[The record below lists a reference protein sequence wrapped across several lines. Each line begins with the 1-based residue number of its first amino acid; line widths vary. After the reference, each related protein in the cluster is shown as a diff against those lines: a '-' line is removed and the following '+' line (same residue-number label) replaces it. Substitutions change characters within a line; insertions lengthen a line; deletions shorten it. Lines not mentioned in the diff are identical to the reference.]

1 MNTEDRMAQPRPDGY
16 ISPLETMDPRE
27 RRDRK
32 RRQLLEHLAR
42 AHAGSAEFRDRLAR
56 AGIDVADV
64 RTFEDFEA
72 IPVLR
77 KKDLIAVQGS
87 GKRLGGLLAR
97 DFGTLRR
104 VYQSPGPIYDPEG
117 RDRDYWG
124 FTEAFYAAGFRPGD
138 LVQMTFSYHLTPAGH
153 MLEEPLREIG
163 CAVIPAGPGNTE
175 KQIELLTTLPVTGFV
190 GMASYLRVIGE
201 KARAAGYDLAKDM
214 GLAVAFVAAERLTES
229 LRAEVERDFG
239 ITVRQGYGTADVGCI
254 AYECRELGG
263 MHVTS
268 RGVVEICDPETGLA
282 VPVGETGEVVFTP
295 FCDAYPLV
303 RLATGD
309 LSRFV
314 TEPCPCGRTS
324 RRLAGIL
331 GRVDDTAK
339 VKGQFIYPA
348 QAAEVAARFPGIA
361 GFRIV
366 VDNPGGRDTLSVE
379 LSLRDQVDASA
390 FAAAFQDRLKLRP
403 QVVLLPEGE
412 ALPPGGP
419 LLVDRRRYED

>member
-1 MNTEDRMAQPRPDGY
+1 MPRPRPDGY

-32 RRQLLEHLAR
+32 RRLLQEHLAR
-42 AHAGSAEFRDRLAR
+42 AYAGCAAFRRRLDQ
-56 AGIDVADV
+56 AGIAPGDV

-77 KKDLIAVQGS
+77 KKDLIALQGA
-87 GKRLGGLLAR
+87 GERLGGLLAH

-104 VYQSPGPIYDPEG
+104 IYQSPGPIFDPEG
-117 RDRDYWG
+117 RGRDYWG

-138 LVQMTFSYHLTPAGH
+138 VVQMTFSYHLTPAGH

-175 KQIELLTTLPVTGFV
+175 KQIELLTSLPVTGFV

-201 KARAAGYDLAKDM
+201 KARAAGYDLKKDM
-214 GLAVAFVAAERLTES
+214 GLQVAFVAAERLTET
-229 LRAEVERDFG
+229 LRAEVEGDFG
-239 ITVRQGYGTADVGCI
+239 IVVRQGYGTADVGCI

-268 RGVVEICDPETGLA
+268 RGVVEICDPQTGRT
-282 VPVGETGEVVFTP
+282 VPLGQTGEVVFTP

-314 TEPCPCGRTS
+314 AEPCACGRTS
-324 RRLAGIL
+324 RRLAGIV

-339 VKGQFIYPA
+339 VKGQFIYPG

-366 VDNPGGRDTLSVE
+366 VDNPGGRDAITVE
-379 LSLRDQVDASA
+379 LVRRGPVDETA

-403 QVVLLPEGE
+403 RVAFLPQGETLPEN
-412 ALPPGGP
+412 GP
-419 LLVDRRRYED
+419 LLVDRRRYDN